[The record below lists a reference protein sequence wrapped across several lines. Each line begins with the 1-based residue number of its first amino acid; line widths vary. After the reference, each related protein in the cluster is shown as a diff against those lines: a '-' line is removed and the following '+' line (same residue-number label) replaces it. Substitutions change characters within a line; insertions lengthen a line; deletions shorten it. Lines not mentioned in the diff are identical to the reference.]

1 MFEKVGL
8 PAAAY
13 SARAVHRG
21 CLEVAVAFH
30 PIASELERP
39 VSQTYISTS
48 AFTDLEEAQNHVARK
63 AMEFMEQEHNVVPAD
78 YNYNKLQ
85 SAKLNNESMRQRLKE
100 KDRSIESLKKVNT
113 SLVQQLEE
121 KSNSLESIMKTNRDM
136 MEKLAEKDAVIE
148 SINKVNQTLQKQL
161 SEKNEIIKKLSKGWD
176 NSLDIYWIFS
186 NHPASASN

>member
-1 MFEKVGL
+1 MFDCIQSIDSLAYSSILNISVVSNGIHSYYTMIFGPGFNMNPVDLPSKVILDAMFEKVGL

-100 KDRSIESLKKVNT
+100 KDRSCYI
-113 SLVQQLEE
+113 LVPLR
-121 KSNSLESIMKTNRDM
+121 K
-136 MEKLAEKDAVIE
+136 
-148 SINKVNQTLQKQL
+148 
-161 SEKNEIIKKLSKGWD
+161 
-176 NSLDIYWIFS
+176 
-186 NHPASASN
+186 